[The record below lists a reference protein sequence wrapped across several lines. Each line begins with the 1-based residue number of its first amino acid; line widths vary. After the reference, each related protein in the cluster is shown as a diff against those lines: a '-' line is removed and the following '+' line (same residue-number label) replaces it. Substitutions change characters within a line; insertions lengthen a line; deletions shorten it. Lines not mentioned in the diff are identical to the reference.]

1 MQLADYDLSE
11 CDQDNSFDCQMIW
24 NILGIYRVVSSV
36 VVVPTL
42 NLNI

>member
-1 MQLADYDLSE
+1 MQLVDYGLSE

-24 NILGIYRVVSSV
+24 NILDTYRVVFF
-36 VVVPTL
+36 VVVPKL